1 MIRKKKFDSWEKRR
15 FPSKDDSEVV
25 SNHRNKKSS
34 TPKKKRRTIASDGT
48 SPTRTGRGQ
57 TIRRLSLSLSLS
69 LSFSVVHS
77 RFIFLFQRVSVC
89 GASRAMRCDAA
100 NDPRP
105 GVPFPATNGR
115 HRPMPHRKKAK
126 KKPVQL
132 GKRRRQTRNSVKTQQ
147 TYGQLYFTGTINP
160 VKSGNRIRSSNKF
173 EIEKTRS

>member
-34 TPKKKRRTIASDGT
+34 TPKKNEGRLRQ
-48 SPTRTGRGQ
+48 TGRHRHG
-57 TIRRLSLSLSLS
+57 RDAAKRSGGSLSLSLS
-69 LSFSVVHS
+69 LSF
-77 RFIFLFQRVSVC
+77 FLRRSQSLYLFVSAC
-89 GASRAMRCDAA
+89 LRLRRLPRHAMRRGKRSAA
-100 NDPRP
+100 RRP
-105 GVPFPATNGR
+105 ISR
-115 HRPMPHRKKAK
+115 HQRPPPSHAASQKGK